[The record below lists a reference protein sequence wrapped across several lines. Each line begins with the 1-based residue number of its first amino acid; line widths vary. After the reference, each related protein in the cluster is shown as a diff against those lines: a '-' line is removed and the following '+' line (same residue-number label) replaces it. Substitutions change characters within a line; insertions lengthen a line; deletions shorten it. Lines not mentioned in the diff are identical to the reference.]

1 MEHSDELDSGR
12 VKRRPTYAQSI
23 VVGVVLAFAV
33 AAFLRQALQES
44 GAAQSAAFYVGIP
57 AIVAVIVVLSAP
69 GRSAVGIVMKVI
81 TVLLLM
87 SMMLLGEGFIC
98 VIIAAPIFY
107 LVGALVALAVE
118 KIVPGRDDKTGLQIV
133 AVPALMVLASMEGVV
148 PATTFSGPTTVSA
161 ARVLDVGSA
170 EVEAAWER
178 PLDFDGTSLPGVLS
192 WGFPQPQSDSGGALE
207 VGERRTVSFT
217 GAHHR
222 PLFVADH
229 HWGEHATELIFEVVD
244 RTPNSARLRIVDDTT
259 PISSWLTWN
268 VADISWR
275 TVDGSRTSIELDL
288 TYTRE
293 LAPAWYFGP
302 IEKAVTERAAE
313 YLIDS
318 LDLKS

>member
-1 MEHSDELDSGR
+1 MDHGDEHDSGR
-12 VKRRPTYAQSI
+12 VKRRPTPAQAI

-33 AAFLRQALQES
+33 AVFLRQALQES

-57 AIVAVIVVLSAP
+57 AVIAVIVVLSAP

-107 LVGALVALAVE
+107 LVGALVAIAVE
-118 KIVPGRDDKTGLQIV
+118 KIVPGREDNTGLKIV
-133 AVPALMVLASMEGVV
+133 AVPTLIVLASLEGVV

-161 ARVLDVGSA
+161 ARVLDLAPA

-192 WGFPQPQSDSGGALE
+192 WGFPQPRSDSGGPLE

-229 HWGEHATELIFEVVD
+229 HWGEHVTELSFEVVD
-244 RTPNSARLRIVDDTT
+244 RTPTSARLRIVEDTS
-259 PISSWLTWN
+259 PISSWLTWEI
-268 VADISWR
+268 ADITWR
-275 TVDGSRTSIELDL
+275 AVDGSHTAVELDL

-302 IEKAVTERAAE
+302 IEKAVAERAAG

-318 LDLKS
+318 LDPAP